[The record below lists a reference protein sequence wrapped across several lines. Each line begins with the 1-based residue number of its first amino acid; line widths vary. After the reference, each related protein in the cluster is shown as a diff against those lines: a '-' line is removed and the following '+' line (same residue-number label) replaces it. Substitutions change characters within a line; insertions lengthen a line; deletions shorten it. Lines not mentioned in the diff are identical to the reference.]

1 MLANQKK
8 IRYTL
13 SRLSNIEERIM
24 TTFKWTG
31 KSMTGVIQNGEM
43 TAISKDDVIFDLRKQ
58 GIIPTSVIEGR
69 KSASKLTLMKGK
81 IQEKELVVFT
91 RQFATLFSSGIPI
104 VQGFEILAKQAENKA
119 LKNVLNQVKDSI
131 ETGSTVADAL
141 RKHPSVFDSLY
152 INLVAAGETGGV
164 LDTVLLRLAVYI
176 EKIMKLKKKVKGAMI
191 YPGIII
197 SVAVL
202 VVAIIMLYVIPIF
215 AKIFSEMGVALPLPT
230 MIVIGFSN
238 FLGGIGGL
246 IILGSFILAVVGIRQ
261 YRKTENGRKVTDK
274 FLLDLPI
281 IGDLIRKVSVA
292 RFTRTLG
299 TLIGSGVPI
308 LESLEI
314 CAKSAG
320 NKVVEKEVFDTKS
333 EVTTGKTISETLSKS
348 KVFSP
353 MVVQMINVGESTGSL
368 EQMLIKI
375 ADFYDDEVDQ
385 SVTNLTTLLEPL
397 MIVFLGITV
406 GFIVIALYLP
416 IFKLGGV
423 ITGM

>member
-1 MLANQKK
+1 
-8 IRYTL
+8 
-13 SRLSNIEERIM
+13 M

-31 KSMTGVIQNGEM
+31 KSMTGVIQSGEM
-43 TAISKDDVIFDLRKQ
+43 VAATKDDVIFDLRRQ
-58 GIIPTSVIEGR
+58 GIIPTSVVEQ
-69 KSASKLTLMKGK
+69 KKTAPKLRTKLGK
-81 IQEKELVVFT
+81 VSDKDLVVFT

-104 VQGFEILAKQAENKA
+104 VQGFEILSKQTQNKT
-119 LKNVLNQVKDSI
+119 LKNVLTQVKESI

-141 RKHPSVFDSLY
+141 RKHPSIFDQLY
-152 INLVAAGETGGV
+152 INLVAAGEAGGV
-164 LDTVLLRLAVYI
+164 LDIVLMRLANYM

-191 YPGIII
+191 YPAIII
-197 SVAVL
+197 TVAVL
-202 VVAIIMLYVIPIF
+202 VVAIIMLFVIPIF
-215 AKIFSEMGVALPLPT
+215 SKIFSEMGVALPLPT
-230 MIVIGFSN
+230 RIVIGLSN
-238 FLGGIGGL
+238 FIGGIGGL
-246 IILGSFILAVVGIRQ
+246 IILMSIIAFIIAIRQ
-261 YRKTENGRKVTDK
+261 YRKTENGRKVTDR

-281 IGDLIRKVSVA
+281 FGDLIKKVSVA

-320 NKVVEKEVFDTKS
+320 NKIVEKEVLQTKT

-348 KVFSP
+348 KIFSP
-353 MVVQMINVGESTGSL
+353 MVVQMINVGESTGAL
-368 EQMLIKI
+368 EQMLTKI
-375 ADFYDDEVDQ
+375 ADFYDDEVEQ
-385 SVTNLTTLLEPL
+385 AVANLTTLLEPL
-397 MIVFLGITV
+397 MIVFLGITI

>member
-1 MLANQKK
+1 
-8 IRYTL
+8 
-13 SRLSNIEERIM
+13 M

-31 KSMTGVIQNGEM
+31 KSMSGVIQSGEM
-43 TAISKDDVIFDLRKQ
+43 AAASRDDVIFDLRRQ
-58 GIIPTSVIEGR
+58 GIIPTSVVEER
-69 KSASKLTLMKGK
+69 KPASRLRSKSAKVP
-81 IQEKELVVFT
+81 EKELVIFT
-91 RQFATLFSSGIPI
+91 RQFATLFSAGIPI
-104 VQGFEILAKQAENKA
+104 VQGFEILAKQSQNKT
-119 LKNVLNQVKDSI
+119 LKSVLTQVKDSI

-141 RKHPSVFDSLY
+141 RKHPSIFDQLY
-152 INLVAAGETGGV
+152 INLVAAGEAGGV
-164 LDTVLLRLAVYI
+164 LDTVLIRLAVYI

-191 YPGIII
+191 YPAIIVT
-197 SVAVL
+197 VAVL
-202 VVAIIMLYVIPIF
+202 VVAIIMLFVIPIF

-230 MIVIGFSN
+230 QIVIGFSN

-246 IILGSFILAVVGIRQ
+246 ILLGSFIFSIIAIRQ

-281 IGDLIRKVSVA
+281 FGDLIRKVAVA

-320 NKVVEKEVFDTKS
+320 NKVVEKEVFDTKA
-333 EVTTGKTISETLSKS
+333 EVTTGKTISETLLKS

-353 MVVQMINVGESTGSL
+353 MVVQMISVGESTGAL